1 MPLSDDEQRKLDQ
14 IERAL
19 AEDPG
24 FADSASI
31 ERIRRRRLILAAAVF
46 TIGVVLLLAGLVTT
60 SAALVAG
67 VILSAVGVL
76 TMTTGI
82 VLFFWRRYRT

>member
-24 FADSASI
+24 FADSVSI